1 MKIEYF
7 ELSCYGNI
15 HKMAIDTSDEKYIS
29 NDGKKVK
36 IIDGSWNMYGEWEAG
51 EQEYL
56 MNFEDIRL
64 ERVKSY
70 EREIARYQKDLE
82 VFKNAK
88 DYEDYNKLQRENIK
102 NNP

>member
-15 HKMAIDTSDEKYIS
+15 HKMIIDTGDEKYVS
-29 NDGKKVK
+29 NDGKKIK
-36 IIDGSWNMYGEWEAG
+36 IIDNYYDIYGSQQTDEI
-51 EQEYL
+51 EYF
-56 MNFEDIRL
+56 MNFEDVRL

-88 DYEDYNKLQRENIK
+88 DYEDYNKLQRENIR
-102 NNP
+102 NNL

>member
-36 IIDGSWNMYGEWEAG
+36 IISSSCDEYGYLEHDKI
-51 EQEYL
+51 EYFI
-56 MNFEDIRL
+56 NFEDTRL
-64 ERVKSY
+64 ERVAAY
-70 EREIARYQKDLE
+70 EREIARWQKDLE

-88 DYEDYNKLQRENIK
+88 NYDDYSKLQRENIK